1 MAQLIEIVPMDRTLR
16 ETLIETARNR
26 QPGSDPS
33 HDFEHILRVL
43 HLAEKLAESTEADL
57 DILVAA
63 ALFHDIVVRPK
74 NTMQS
79 RSDTEDS
86 ALVAKAILRG
96 IDTFPC
102 QKTPHVMACIRECSF
117 SRGLKATSI
126 ESEILQDADRL
137 EATGAIAIMRTFSSG
152 GQMRRPLYPAEDP
165 MCRQGSIRF
174 RSSLDLFFERLLVV
188 GDAMNT
194 ARGKALAKRRT
205 RFLKQFLEQ
214 LQDELSDAGMI

>member
-1 MAQLIEIVPMDRTLR
+1 MDSALR
-16 ETLIETARNR
+16 ETLIESACNR
-26 QPGSDPS
+26 QQAGDPS
-33 HDFEHILRVL
+33 HDFEHVLRVL

-57 DILVAA
+57 DILVSA

-86 ALVAKAILRG
+86 ALVAEAVLQG
-96 IDTFPC
+96 IDTFPR
-102 QKTPHVMACIRECSF
+102 QKIPKVMTCIRECSY
-117 SRGLKATSI
+117 SRGLRATSI

-152 GQMRRPLYPAEDP
+152 GQMERPFYPVEDP

-188 GDAMNT
+188 GETMNT
-194 ARGKALAKRRT
+194 PLARSLAKRRT
-205 RFLKQFLEQ
+205 DFLRQFLEQ
-214 LQDELSDAGMI
+214 LQDELSEARRI